1 MKRGTKLFSM
11 FAATMGA
18 ALSAFGAGVTGDDAK
33 GAVTGWVRLR
43 EALGEEIDA
52 EPESVATYQGQD
64 GRGEFHVVNLK
75 GGGYV
80 ITSGDTEITPILG
93 YSKTGTFDADENSPM
108 WALLTA
114 DVAARAAAVEASAS
128 SGAGLRLG
136 ATPRPTDEDASSAWS
151 RLMAAGKSGGKRL
164 QAKQSSPP
172 TDLRVESFVR
182 SKWSQS
188 TATSGNGY
196 GHNYYN
202 YYVPNK
208 YPCGC
213 VATAFAQTMRYFEFP
228 KTSVTP
234 KTFTCK
240 VSNVDTNLTMQ
251 GGTYDW
257 AHMPYVPREVTYDWN
272 NVIGIA
278 KLTSDAGISVCMS
291 YKSGGSSSSSVRVG
305 DSLVSTFGYANAV
318 ADYESGGVRGNTFK
332 KNVIPSL
339 DAKLP
344 VILGIQGRP
353 TGSVTAD
360 AGHSILTDG
369 YGYYNNQ
376 LYIHLNMGWSGSDD
390 AWYTP
395 ADADTD
401 AIINASNY
409 NFTNIH
415 TTVFNIFTN
424 ATQYSVIAS
433 GRVLDQSGE
442 AISGATVTA
451 KYNNTTY
458 ATATSDARGVYAL
471 ILPPTSA
478 NSSYRTYTVN
488 ATCSG
493 YTSTGARSV
502 SASRTVGEELIKDGN
517 NYTGSFYLTAFNSN
531 SYDND
536 ITMESDNLPQA
547 ATPTSATAAEFGMS
561 ASVTL
566 TCSTAGASI
575 YYTLDG
581 STPTVTSTLYTGPIT
596 LTKTTTVKA
605 LAAKS
610 GYSRSD
616 VFTRT
621 FVSAAAIDEYYFRH
635 DFSNGTRVFTAGE
648 GSGLTRDQT
657 SSTDSSAKAVEGP
670 DGPGTAHHPG
680 NVWGQFED
688 PTVLHGAWSAAMSL
702 CMDAT
707 ETGILVSFG
716 RLNKADQKEVALL
729 SSSTKS
735 NFYFKVMTTDSNK
748 AKSVENTFTVVTT
761 NDLTVGFHS
770 FVVAYKPAS
779 EVLNGAG
786 SFDIYCDGVLVLSV
800 STDTPKLLGADV
812 GGMQYCSFMSGGS
825 DLTAL
830 GAVSSQAN
838 DAVAFYD
845 FRFYDRAFTAS
856 EAAKYAAAYPRTVP
870 GLEDIYLR
878 YDFSDGTRQFIGSAN
893 QASDP
898 ITADAGAANFVA
910 AYGQDGP
917 NTAVHVKSNA
927 YGTDKIGGS
936 SAAGKAVL
944 AGDWTL
950 AMSVRPGSVEK
961 GLLFSLGRANDNN
974 SKCVFLASSSTAGRI
989 YVGTARKKGSANS
1002 YTGSVDRELAQEWG
1016 LTGASA
1022 DTTSGYHSIVAVH
1035 SSGGTVAVYVDG
1047 ELAGSVD
1054 TTENAS
1060 GCVFGNGIQ
1069 FNQAHG
1075 SGTFL
1080 SANGYSQSLNNPD
1093 VAFQDVRF
1101 YNFAFTAETAAAYA
1115 ALYPATLPG
1124 FSNLDQYAY
1133 VQSYGVNGVDTGV
1146 YMTDTDKFTA
1156 DFAFTD
1162 VSYKSWLCGA
1172 GLNANKQTHA
1182 IYLNGNK
1189 QLAWTTRG
1197 EWWWSTWP
1205 SANIAGSTIEDT
1217 RLVMTVESS
1226 LTANLTY
1233 YDTRETKS
1241 STITGK
1247 TATST
1252 GPSIIPTHL
1261 FRGNGVI
1268 MDGDTQA
1275 CKAKIYSFEVVTNSS
1290 AIIPRAFF
1298 APTTDANGAAGFM
1311 NVVAGTF
1318 HGECLSNPSSALTFT
1333 SGVGR
1338 AEDYRYRSGKFYSRI
1353 YASSAD
1359 SETGLVKFDGG
1370 EAAGTNAQ
1378 YTARGRTAKIV
1389 AVPAEYY
1396 VIDRWEGDTWA
1407 IADGYSAN
1415 DAIIEVKSDTAIKLT
1430 AVFKYMRV
1438 STPALGEGF
1447 TALFN
1452 GSATFALS
1460 CATEGASIYYTTNGT
1475 TPTAFSTLY
1484 EGTFSFNPESMF
1496 TTLKAI
1502 AVKDGWYDSDVFEVR
1517 LVNLAVAPKSA
1528 YAQAGSANLL
1538 LHLDAIENAGAGT
1551 HADSTAA
1558 WADLA
1563 GSHTVTETGSAGFQ
1577 ADAWTADGSSRF
1589 NTSSDTVLNAL
1600 SNKTFTLEL
1609 VISHPSTQ
1617 NQYENWVFIGQNND
1631 HRQLSVDMR
1640 SNNSQNPLVQGVQYR
1655 ENSWNSRSTV
1665 PNKNGTATKW
1675 NTRQYI
1681 AVVCDANGA
1690 TTYYDGMN
1698 VLHTNVGGGVD
1709 PTTTEVSIGATF
1721 NGGNMLY
1728 NGSEI
1733 CAVRMTSRALTEDER
1748 LRNFFVDSQR
1758 FGLEGA
1764 PAGYCIANGNVKV
1777 RITEGA
1783 EGFEFSTDGGA
1794 TWAASE
1800 VWVDINTEVTL
1811 SARVAASTDMH
1822 VNFKNLPEDATT
1834 SGNSATFTPTK
1845 PCTITVS
1852 APRWTNNDGTGSFE
1866 NSDNWIGR
1874 VLPTADDDF
1883 TVNISGDTV
1892 ITVNED
1898 YSLGSMTVKGTG
1910 NVTFTGTGSISATM
1924 LNVASGLTVDTCGKL
1939 TVNGFT
1945 GAGNV
1950 VLTPASDTLAIS
1962 SASTLTGDL
1971 TIKTDS
1977 SVAFNVN
1984 AATSVSN
1991 FFVRAATNAVVTMT
2005 VSGGSFISAEA
2016 IVKSGVLKQ
2025 GSANALGTTPK
2036 VTVEDGGTFDIN
2048 GKTIRQETP
2057 IYIAGAGAGD
2067 WPWALATTSAAMA
2080 SGNYLYNLYLNADA
2094 TIGAGQFKFGQD
2106 NTASKI
2112 KLNGHTL
2119 TAKSWM
2125 TFRNINTDSGTID
2138 LQPGNGTGISLNQYN
2153 NLNTGS
2159 GYRDTT
2165 LILRS
2170 DTELR
2175 VQNRG
2180 TYNFAVVDTLKWYGG
2195 TLITDPNNTDRGFG
2209 VRVVLEGYGTTKY
2222 LKFLDGARFKPE
2234 GTHYLTVTEKL
2245 SGTMIIDLGD
2255 IDLTTVKR
2263 IPLFKVGTADMLPA
2277 PEALQFV
2284 GGIPKGWEL
2293 RTLKEGYGYA
2303 LVRQQFMVI
2312 VK

>member
-1 MKRGTKLFSM
+1 MKASALR
-11 FAATMGA
+11 AAFVAVCTVT
-18 ALSAFGAGVTGDDAK
+18 LSAFGAGVIGDDAK

-64 GRGEFHVVNLK
+64 GRGEFHVVSLK

-136 ATPRPTDEDASSAWS
+136 ATPPPTDEDASSAWS

-164 QAKQSSPP
+164 QAKLSSPP
-172 TDLRVESFVR
+172 TDLRVASFVR
-182 SKWSQS
+182 SKWNQS
-188 TATSGNGY
+188 TDKSGNGY
-196 GHNYYN
+196 THNYYN
-202 YYVPNK
+202 NYTPNK

-228 KTSVTP
+228 NTSVTP

-240 VSNVDTNLTMQ
+240 VGGTATDLTMQ

-291 YKSGGSSSSSVRVG
+291 YNSGGSSSSSSRVG
-305 DSLVSTFGYANAV
+305 DSFVSTFGYSNAIM
-318 ADYESGGVRGNTFK
+318 DYESGGVRGNTFK

-353 TGSVTAD
+353 TGSATAD

-395 ADADTD
+395 ADADTG
-401 AIINASNY
+401 AIINSSGY
-409 NFTNIH
+409 DFTNI
-415 TTVFNIFTN
+415 TCTVFNIFTN

-442 AISGATVTA
+442 PIAGATVTA
-451 KYNNTTY
+451 KYNSTTY
-458 ATATSDARGVYAL
+458 ATATSDAYGVYAL
-471 ILPPTSA
+471 ILPPTS
-478 NSSYRTYTVN
+478 STLTYTVN

-502 SASRTVGEELIKDGN
+502 SASRTVGDDVVKDGN
-517 NYTGSFYLTAFNSN
+517 NYTGSFFNRASNSN

-547 ATPTSATAAEFGMS
+547 ATPTSATAAEFGTS

-581 STPTVTSTLYTGPIT
+581 STPTVNSTLYTGPIT

-610 GYSRSD
+610 GYARSD

-621 FVSAAAIDEYYFRH
+621 FVSAAAIDEFYFRH

-657 SSTDSSAKAVEGP
+657 SSTDSNAKAVEGP

-735 NFYFKVMTTDSNK
+735 NFYFKVMTTDSSK

-770 FVVAYKPAS
+770 IVVAYTPAS
-779 EVLNGAG
+779 EVLNGVG
-786 SFDIYCDGVLVLSV
+786 SFDIYCDGVLVRTV

-812 GGMQYCSFMSGGS
+812 GGMQYCMFMSGGS

-856 EAAKYAAAYPRTVP
+856 EAAKYAAAYP
-870 GLEDIYLR
+870 
-878 YDFSDGTRQFIGSAN
+878 
-893 QASDP
+893 
-898 ITADAGAANFVA
+898 
-910 AYGQDGP
+910 
-917 NTAVHVKSNA
+917 NTA
-927 YGTDKIGGS
+927 
-936 SAAGKAVL
+936 
-944 AGDWTL
+944 
-950 AMSVRPGSVEK
+950 
-961 GLLFSLGRANDNN
+961 
-974 SKCVFLASSSTAGRI
+974 
-989 YVGTARKKGSANS
+989 
-1002 YTGSVDRELAQEWG
+1002 AQEP
-1016 LTGASA
+1016 
-1022 DTTSGYHSIVAVH
+1022 V
-1035 SSGGTVAVYVDG
+1035 
-1047 ELAGSVD
+1047 
-1054 TTENAS
+1054 
-1060 GCVFGNGIQ
+1060 
-1069 FNQAHG
+1069 
-1075 SGTFL
+1075 
-1080 SANGYSQSLNNPD
+1080 PD
-1093 VAFQDVRF
+1093 PVPSF
-1101 YNFAFTAETAAAYA
+1101 A
-1115 ALYPATLPG
+1115 ALYA
-1124 FSNLDQYAY
+1124 
-1133 VQSYGVNGVDTGV
+1133 QS
-1146 YMTDTDKFTA
+1146 
-1156 DFAFTD
+1156 
-1162 VSYKSWLCGA
+1162 
-1172 GLNANKQTHA
+1172 
-1182 IYLNGNK
+1182 
-1189 QLAWTTRG
+1189 
-1197 EWWWSTWP
+1197 
-1205 SANIAGSTIEDT
+1205 
-1217 RLVMTVESS
+1217 
-1226 LTANLTY
+1226 
-1233 YDTRETKS
+1233 
-1241 STITGK
+1241 
-1247 TATST
+1247 
-1252 GPSIIPTHL
+1252 
-1261 FRGNGVI
+1261 
-1268 MDGDTQA
+1268 
-1275 CKAKIYSFEVVTNSS
+1275 
-1290 AIIPRAFF
+1290 
-1298 APTTDANGAAGFM
+1298 
-1311 NVVAGTF
+1311 GT
-1318 HGECLSNPSSALTFT
+1318 E
-1333 SGVGR
+1333 
-1338 AEDYRYRSGKFYSRI
+1338 
-1353 YASSAD
+1353 
-1359 SETGLVKFDGG
+1359 
-1370 EAAGTNAQ
+1370 
-1378 YTARGRTAKIV
+1378 
-1389 AVPAEYY
+1389 
-1396 VIDRWEGDTWA
+1396 
-1407 IADGYSAN
+1407 
-1415 DAIIEVKSDTAIKLT
+1415 
-1430 AVFKYMRV
+1430 
-1438 STPALGEGF
+1438 
-1447 TALFN
+1447 
-1452 GSATFALS
+1452 
-1460 CATEGASIYYTTNGT
+1460 
-1475 TPTAFSTLY
+1475 
-1484 EGTFSFNPESMF
+1484 
-1496 TTLKAI
+1496 
-1502 AVKDGWYDSDVFEVR
+1502 
-1517 LVNLAVAPKSA
+1517 
-1528 YAQAGSANLL
+1528 NLL
-1538 LHLDAIENAGAGT
+1538 LHLDAVENAGVGLHEASPET
-1551 HADSTAA
+1551 
-1558 WADLA
+1558 WADLT

-1577 ADAWTADGSSRF
+1577 SDAWTADGSSYF
-1589 NTSSDTVLNAL
+1589 QTSSTAAKDAL
-1600 SNKTFTLEL
+1600 AAKAFTLEL
-1609 VISHPSTQ
+1609 VISNPG
-1617 NQYENWVFIGQNND
+1617 NQAANSYEYWMFFGSDNSN
-1631 HRQLSVDMR
+1631 RQLVVDLR
-1640 SNNSQNPLVQGVQYR
+1640 EKNSKNPLVQGVQYR
-1655 ENSWNSRSTV
+1655 ESAWNSRSQFATS
-1665 PNKNGTATKW
+1665 TITKW

-1681 AVVCDANGA
+1681 AVVCDSTGA
-1690 TTYYDGMN
+1690 TTYCNG
-1698 VLHTNVGGGVD
+1698 TNQIHKTAGGSLN
-1709 PTTTEVSIGATF
+1709 PSQEAISIGAAF
-1721 NGGNMLY
+1721 NGGSALY
-1728 NGSEI
+1728 RGSEI
-1733 CAVRMTSRALTEDER
+1733 CAVRMTSRVLNADER
-1748 LRNFFVDSQR
+1748 MRNYFVDSQR
-1758 FGLEGA
+1758 FALESA
-1764 PAGYCIANGNVKV
+1764 PDGYRLTNGVVQVRLTAGV
-1777 RITEGA
+1777 
-1783 EGFEFSTDGGA
+1783 EGFEFSTNGT
-1794 TWAASE
+1794 TWAAGE
-1800 VWVDINTEVTL
+1800 VWTDINQPVTF
-1811 SARVAASTDMH
+1811 SARLASNPSVAVSFSD
-1822 VNFKNLPEDATT
+1822 LPAGATV
-1834 SGNSATFTPTK
+1834 SGNSATFTPAK
-1845 PCTITVS
+1845 PCAIIVS
-1852 APRWTNNDGTGSFE
+1852 AAQWTNNDGTGSFD
-1866 NSDNWIGR
+1866 STANWIGGSI
-1874 VLPTADDDF
+1874 PQSGDF
-1883 TVNISGDTV
+1883 IVNISGDTTINV
-1892 ITVNED
+1892 TNT
-1898 YSLGSMTVKGTG
+1898 YNLGAMTVTGTG
-1910 NVTFTGTGSISATM
+1910 NVTFTGDGSIGATT
-1924 LNVASGLTVDTCGKL
+1924 LDVASGLTVDMCGKL
-1939 TVNGFT
+1939 TVTGFT

-1971 TIKTDS
+1971 TIKTDN
-1977 SVAFNVN
+1977 SVAFSVN
-1984 AATSVSN
+1984 AATSVRK
-1991 FFVRAATNAVVTMT
+1991 FYVHAATNAVVTMT
-2005 VSGGSFISAEA
+2005 IGAGGSFKATSEA
-2016 IVKSGVLKQ
+2016 IVQHGVLKQ
-2025 GSANALGTTPK
+2025 GGNNVLGTTPK
-2036 VTVEDGGTFDIN
+2036 ISVENGGTFDIN

-2067 WPWALATTSAAMA
+2067 WPWALATSSGMA
-2080 SGNYLYNLYLNADA
+2080 SGNYLYNLYLNADS

-2106 NTASKI
+2106 NVASKI

-2125 TFRNINTDSGTID
+2125 TFRNINTDSGAID

-2195 TLITDPNNTDRGFG
+2195 TLTTDPNNTDRGFG
-2209 VRVVLEGYGTTKY
+2209 VREVLEGYGTTKY
-2222 LKFLDGARFKPE
+2222 LKFLDGARFKPD
-2234 GTHYLTVTEKL
+2234 GMHYLTVTEKL
-2245 SGTMIIDLGD
+2245 EGTMIIDLGD

-2293 RTLKEGYGYA
+2293 KTSKEGYGYD
-2303 LVRQQFMVI
+2303 LVRRQFMVI

>member
-1 MKRGTKLFSM
+1 MKTSSVCASV
-11 FAATMGA
+11 AAVCVA
-18 ALSAFGAGVTGDDAK
+18 AVLSAFGAEISGDAAK
-33 GAVTGWVRLR
+33 GAVAGWVRLR
-43 EALGEEIDA
+43 EALGDEIVA
-52 EPESVATYQGQD
+52 EPQSVTTYQGLD
-64 GRGEFHVVNLK
+64 GVGEFHVVNLK
-75 GGGYV
+75 DGGYV

-93 YSKTGTFDADENSPM
+93 YSKTGTFAADENSPM

-114 DVAARAAAVEASAS
+114 DVAARAAA
-128 SGAGLRLG
+128 LG
-136 ATPRPTDEDASSAWS
+136 WSPSSATANVGSSTLRS
-151 RLMAAGKSGGKRL
+151 RRSATIPVSATAAGEDSFPASEWARLISAGKDGVRL
-164 QAKQSSPP
+164 KAKMTSTP
-172 TDLRVESFVR
+172 TDLRVASFVQ
-182 SKWSQS
+182 SKWSQT
-188 TATSGNGY
+188 TANGRK
-196 GHNYYN
+196 YYN
-202 YYVPNK
+202 YYTPNNW
-208 YPCGC
+208 PCGC
-213 VATAFAQTMRYFEFP
+213 VATVFAQTMRYFEFP
-228 KTSVTP
+228 NTSVTP

-240 VSNVDTNLTMQ
+240 VGGTATDLTMQ

-257 AHMPYVPREVTYDWN
+257 AHMPYVPHEVTYDWN

-291 YKSGGSSSSSVRVG
+291 YNSGGSSSSSSRVG
-305 DSLVSTFGYANAV
+305 DSLVSTFGYSNAIM
-318 ADYESGGVRGNTFK
+318 DYSNAGIKGNAFK
-332 KNVIPSL
+332 QNVIPSL

-344 VILGIQGRP
+344 VVLGIQGRP
-353 TGSVTAD
+353 TGSATAD

-376 LYIHLNMGWSGSDD
+376 LYIHLNFGWSGSDD

-395 ADADTD
+395 ADSDTGT
-401 AIINASNY
+401 IINASGY
-409 NFTNIH
+409 DFTNINC
-415 TTVFNIFTN
+415 TVFNIFTN

-442 AISGATVTA
+442 PIAGATVTA
-451 KYNNTTY
+451 KYNSTTY

-471 ILPPTSA
+471 ILPPTS
-478 NSSYRTYTVN
+478 STRTYTVN

-502 SASRTVGEELIKDGN
+502 SASRTVGDTARKEGN
-517 NYTGSFYLTAFNSN
+517 NYTGSIGLTSSNSN

-536 ITMESDNLPQA
+536 ITMESLGLPKL
-547 ATPTSATAAEFGMS
+547 ATPESPTATEFGTS

-566 TCSTAGASI
+566 TCATNGATI

-581 STPTVTSTLYTGPIT
+581 SKPTASSTLYTGPIA
-596 LTKTTTVKA
+596 LTKTTMVKA
-605 LAAKS
+605 LAIKS
-610 GYSRSD
+610 GYARSD

-621 FVSAAAIDEYYFRH
+621 FVSAATIDECYF
-635 DFSNGTRVFTAGE
+635 
-648 GSGLTRDQT
+648 
-657 SSTDSSAKAVEGP
+657 
-670 DGPGTAHHPG
+670 
-680 NVWGQFED
+680 
-688 PTVLHGAWSAAMSL
+688 
-702 CMDAT
+702 
-707 ETGILVSFG
+707 
-716 RLNKADQKEVALL
+716 
-729 SSSTKS
+729 
-735 NFYFKVMTTDSNK
+735 
-748 AKSVENTFTVVTT
+748 
-761 NDLTVGFHS
+761 
-770 FVVAYKPAS
+770 
-779 EVLNGAG
+779 
-786 SFDIYCDGVLVLSV
+786 
-800 STDTPKLLGADV
+800 
-812 GGMQYCSFMSGGS
+812 
-825 DLTAL
+825 
-830 GAVSSQAN
+830 
-838 DAVAFYD
+838 
-845 FRFYDRAFTAS
+845 
-856 EAAKYAAAYPRTVP
+856 
-870 GLEDIYLR
+870 R
-878 YDFSDGTRQFIGSAN
+878 YDFSDGTRQFIGSAS

-898 ITADAGAANFVA
+898 LTADAGAANFVA
-910 AYGQDGP
+910 AYGQDGS

-974 SKCVFLASSSTAGRI
+974 SKCVFLASSSTAGKI

-1035 SSGGTVAVYVDG
+1035 SSGGMVAVYVDG

-1075 SGTFL
+1075 SSTFL

-1115 ALYPATLPG
+1115 ALYPATLPR

-1182 IYLNGNK
+1182 IYLNGNQ

-1205 SANIAGSTIEDT
+1205 SAKIEGSTIEDT

-1233 YDTRETKS
+1233 YDIRETKS
-1241 STITGK
+1241 SDASSK

-1261 FRGNGVI
+1261 FRANTM
-1268 MDGDTQA
+1268 MDNDGQA
-1275 CKAKIYSFEVVTNSS
+1275 CKAKIYSFEVDADSS
-1290 AIIPRAFF
+1290 AITPRAFF
-1298 APTTDANGAAGFM
+1298 APTTDGNGAAGFT

-1318 HGECLSNPSSALTFT
+1318 HGECLSSPATALTFT

-1359 SETGLVKFDGG
+1359 SATGLVKFDGG

-1378 YTARGRTAKIV
+1378 YTTRGRTAKIV

-1396 VIDRWEGDTWA
+1396 AIDRWEGDTWA
-1407 IADGYSAN
+1407 IADGSSAT
-1415 DAIIEVKSDTAIKLT
+1415 DAAIVVQSDTAIQLR

-1438 STPALGEGF
+1438 STPALGEVF
-1447 TALFN
+1447 SALFN

-1475 TPTAFSTLY
+1475 TPTVSSTLY
-1484 EGTFSFNPESMF
+1484 AGTFSFNPESMF

-1502 AVKDGWYDSDVFEVR
+1502 AVKDGWYDSDVFEVK

-1528 YAQAGSANLL
+1528 YAQAGSESLL

-1551 HADSTAA
+1551 HADSLAI

-1563 GSHTVTETGSAGFQ
+1563 GNHTVTETRSAGFQ
-1577 ADAWTADGSSRF
+1577 ADAWTANGSSCF
-1589 NTSSDTVLNAL
+1589 LTTSTAAKDAL
-1600 SNKTFTLEL
+1600 AAKAFTLEL

-1617 NQYENWVFIGQNND
+1617 NQYENWVFIGENNS

-1640 SNNSQNPLVQGVQYR
+1640 SNNSQNPLIQGVQYR
-1655 ENSWNSRSTV
+1655 ESSWNGTRSTV
-1665 PNKNGTATKW
+1665 PNKNGAMTKW

-1690 TTYYDGMN
+1690 TAYYDGMN
-1698 VLHTNVGGGVD
+1698 VLHTTAGGGVD
-1709 PTTTEVSIGATF
+1709 PTTTEVSIGASF

-1748 LRNFFVDSQR
+1748 MRNFYVDSQR

-1764 PAGYCIANGNVKV
+1764 PAGYCIANGNVQV

-1783 EGFEFSTDGGA
+1783 EGFEFSTDGGT
-1794 TWAASE
+1794 TWTTGE
-1800 VWVDINTEVTL
+1800 VWVDINTAVTL
-1811 SARVAASTDMH
+1811 SARVAASTDQT
-1822 VNFKNLPEDATT
+1822 VKFKNLPEGATT
-1834 SGNSATFTPTK
+1834 FGNSVTFTPTK
-1845 PCTITVS
+1845 PCVITVS
-1852 APRWTNNDGTGSFE
+1852 AAQWTNNDGTGSFD
-1866 NSDNWIGR
+1866 NVANWIGG
-1874 VLPTADDDF
+1874 VPPAADDDF

-1892 ITVNED
+1892 ITVNEA
-1898 YSLGSMTVKGTG
+1898 YSLGIMTVKGTG
-1910 NVTFTGTGSISATM
+1910 SVTFTGTGSISATM
-1924 LNVASGLTVDTCGKL
+1924 LNVASNLTVDTCGKL
-1939 TVNGFT
+1939 TVTGVA

-1950 VLTPASDTLAIS
+1950 VLTPASDSITIS

-1971 TIKTDS
+1971 TIKADS
-1977 SVAFNVN
+1977 SVAFNVT

-1991 FFVRAATNAVVTMT
+1991 FYVRAATNAVITMT
-2005 VSGGSFISAEA
+2005 VSGGSFKATAEA
-2016 IVKSGVLKQ
+2016 IVQHGILKQ
-2025 GSANALGTTPK
+2025 GSATVLGTTPK
-2036 VTVEDGGTFDIN
+2036 ITVQDGGTFDIN
-2048 GKTIRQETP
+2048 GMTIRQETP

-2067 WPWALATTSAAMA
+2067 WPWALATSSAMA
-2080 SGNYLYNLYLNADA
+2080 SGNYLYDLHLTADA
-2094 TIGAGQFKFGQD
+2094 TIGKGQFKLGRSNQNSF
-2106 NTASKI
+2106 I
-2112 KLNGHTL
+2112 YLNGHTL
-2119 TAKSWM
+2119 TAKSWL
-2125 TFRNINTDSGTID
+2125 TLRCINTMEGTID
-2138 LQPGNGTGISLNQYN
+2138 LQNS
-2153 NLNTGS
+2153 
-2159 GYRDTT
+2159 
-2165 LILRS
+2165 
-2170 DTELR
+2170 
-2175 VQNRG
+2175 
-2180 TYNFAVVDTLKWYGG
+2180 A
-2195 TLITDPNNTDRGFG
+2195 
-2209 VRVVLEGYGTTKY
+2209 
-2222 LKFLDGARFKPE
+2222 
-2234 GTHYLTVTEKL
+2234 TVN
-2245 SGTMIIDLGD
+2245 
-2255 IDLTTVKR
+2255 
-2263 IPLFKVGTADMLPA
+2263 A
-2277 PEALQFV
+2277 
-2284 GGIPKGWEL
+2284 
-2293 RTLKEGYGYA
+2293 
-2303 LVRQQFMVI
+2303 
-2312 VK
+2312 